1 MRPLRARISYTPA
14 EINTGNAAGR
24 AATKLRAGVRPV
36 NSCSII
42 EKEKL
47 MTQKPIVA
55 AAIAGLFALAAGSA
69 MAQDVKPGQE
79 KCWGVAKAGQN
90 DCGSNKTAHSCAGQ
104 SAKNYD
110 PNDFKVVK
118 AGTCQKMGGSLTQG
132 EPGRLAKENKS

>member
-1 MRPLRARISYTPA
+1 MP
-14 EINTGNAAGR
+14 AGR
-24 AATKLRAGVRPV
+24 RRQHCGPKCGLK
-36 NSCSII
+36 SCSII
-42 EKEKL
+42 EKEKV